1 MKTEKWV
8 WNGGWGGSGRNL
20 KGKYGQITNQFFS
33 LKRENLA
40 LVVTTINDGNS
51 ENKISH
57 LHN

>member
-1 MKTEKWV
+1 MKGE
-8 WNGGWGGSGRNL
+8 
-20 KGKYGQITNQFFS
+20 YGQIINQFFS
-33 LKRENLA
+33 LKRESLA